1 MLTPNSALLW
11 EVWRTLRWRIPL
23 ALCVMLFVPA
33 LFILDAI
40 GGQRGGSLTTRLI
53 EFSPPSQFALS
64 VFNFVVC
71 SLLIGQAIGA
81 PTRQFAFPVTNKS
94 LATVRLFPGALACA
108 GLYLAFAS
116 IVNLFCVPDTHWSYL
131 SPALTY
137 GVGYMLAYAG
147 ISQFH
152 GNDNRMGI
160 AGLGVGMVLLFWIG
174 GHYGSRWWVE
184 VNQFWPE
191 LSPDEVFVLLATAV
205 VSWLSLVESLGRD
218 RRGLGRGRL
227 RPAAESVGLI
237 HPRDWKPLRPFAS
250 PWLALFWREWRQDG
264 WLLPC
269 VMVVFHSLLAIINV
283 GALLL
288 HPEYVRNDDQLG
300 LTLGITIAFLYM
312 SVAAPWFISLS
323 SGPGKWALWQKPWPT
338 SQSTLPVSDA
348 TLGGIVFA
356 RSLASTVTGALGII
370 LVGAI
375 WYGCVCGVLTAHGI
389 APAIRIDRTMKFP
402 ELLLGGASLTGAS
415 LILTAWMTSGWATA
429 ATLSGRRWIALL
441 PVGCI
446 PAMIVVA
453 FLSSLMG
460 HPQGS
465 QFIEGV
471 QYLVLG
477 LLLAGMLAAYIF
489 VTIRDLLK
497 IKGLLFGAVVLIITE
512 VVGVTLLYHSAE
524 AQGVQVPAAFV
535 RVMMMC
541 LTLAAAPPALI
552 PLATHFNRHR

>member
-1 MLTPNSALLW
+1 MLTPSSALLW
-11 EVWRTLRWRIPL
+11 EVWRSLRWRIPL

-33 LFILDAI
+33 VAILDMIGHGGRGRSLAI
-40 GGQRGGSLTTRLI
+40 GLI
-53 EFSPPSQFALS
+53 EFSPPLQFALT

-94 LATVRLFPGALACA
+94 LAAVRLFPGAVACA
-108 GLYLAFAS
+108 ALYLVFVC
-116 IVNLFCVPDTHWSYL
+116 IINLFCVSGTHWLYL
-131 SPALTY
+131 GPALTY
-137 GVGYMLAYAG
+137 GVGYMLAYAA
-147 ISQFH
+147 ISQFR
-152 GNDNRMGI
+152 GSDNRMGI
-160 AGLGVGMVLLFWIG
+160 AGLGVGLVLLFWIG

-184 VNQFWPE
+184 VIQFWPE
-191 LSPDEVFVLLATAV
+191 LSTNEVFVLLATAI

-227 RPAAESVGLI
+227 RPAAEPVALI
-237 HPRDWKPLRPFAS
+237 HLRDWKPLRPFSS

-269 VMVVFHSLLAIINV
+269 VMVVFHSLFAIINV
-283 GALLL
+283 GALMI
-288 HPEYVRNDDQLG
+288 HPEYAWIDQDQLG
-300 LTLGITIAFLYM
+300 LTLGITTAFLYM
-312 SVAAPWFISLS
+312 CVAAQWFISLS
-323 SGPGKWALWQKPWPT
+323 SGPGKWVLWQKPWPT

-375 WYGCVCGVLTAHGI
+375 WYGCVYGILTSRGI
-389 APAIRIDRTMKFP
+389 TPAIRIHQAIKLP
-402 ELLLGGASLTGAS
+402 ELLLGGAS

-441 PVGCI
+441 PVSCI
-446 PAMIVVA
+446 PALIVVG
-453 FLSSLMG
+453 FLSSFRG
-460 HPQGS
+460 PPQAGR
-465 QFIEGV
+465 FIEGL

-477 LLLAGMLAAYIF
+477 LLLAGMLAAYI
-489 VTIRDLLK
+489 VGTIQDLLK
-497 IKGLLFGAVVLIITE
+497 LESLLFGAVVLIITE
-512 VVGVTLLYHSAE
+512 VVGVTLLYHNAE
-524 AQGVQVPAAFV
+524 AQGVQMPAAFV
-535 RVMMMC
+535 RVMMVC